1 MVFSAT
7 VMDDNG
13 GRGCKGCFRI
23 TFCKLN
29 LYKYFYLFYPYE
41 ILDRVSDNG
50 RQGMCQLAQQA
61 GRDTTGTI
69 NNSECS

>member
-1 MVFSAT
+1 VIEWEIETWDEALIISGYY
-7 VMDDNG
+7 N
-13 GRGCKGCFRI
+13 
-23 TFCKLN
+23 
-29 LYKYFYLFYPYE
+29 LFYPYE